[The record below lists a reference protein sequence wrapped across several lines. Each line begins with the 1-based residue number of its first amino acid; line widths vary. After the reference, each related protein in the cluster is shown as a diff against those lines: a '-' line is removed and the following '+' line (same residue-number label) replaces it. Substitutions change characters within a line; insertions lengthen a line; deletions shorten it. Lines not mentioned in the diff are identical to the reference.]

1 MSDSYELKF
10 EAMDNRLVNY
20 GTTNNGIAVIELTS
34 DSAGAPLTGEN
45 DRSPNTYTHEMMRDI
60 DQAVVKAR
68 FDDDVTVIVLTGNGA
83 SFFSAGASIQMLN
96 SVTPGFKY
104 NFCLHA
110 NETLS
115 RLEQTSKL
123 VVCAINGHAVGG
135 GLEIAMAADIRI
147 ARKNSGKLGLPEIN
161 LGVLAGTGGTAR
173 LTRLIG
179 KAKALEM
186 MVTGNLISFE
196 DAQNLTLLN
205 DIYEGSPESFR
216 EDILDYCSQFTLPNK
231 AVKAVG
237 NIKRSCQ
244 TGPEIPFEYH
254 LALER
259 ELQASLFNSS
269 DAKEGIAAYVEKRQ
283 PHFTGQ

>member
-1 MSDSYELKF
+1 
-10 EAMDNRLVNY
+10 MDNPYALTFESMPNHLVNY
-20 GTTNNGIAVIELTS
+20 AVTENGIAVIELAS
-34 DSAGAPLTGEN
+34 DSAGAPLEEDGQG
-45 DRSPNTYTHEMMRDI
+45 PNTYTHEMMCDI
-60 DQAVVKAR
+60 DTAVVKAR
-68 FDDDVTVIVLTGNGA
+68 FDDNVTVIMFTGHG
-83 SFFSAGASIQMLN
+83 SKFFSAGASIQMLN

-123 VVCAINGHAVGG
+123 VVCCLNGHAVGG

-147 ARKNSGKLGLPEIN
+147 ARKNAGKIGLPEIN

-179 KAKALEM
+179 KAKALEF
-186 MVTGNLISFE
+186 MVTGQLLSFE
-196 DAQNLTLLN
+196 DGENMNLIN
-205 DIYEGSPESFR
+205 HIFEGDADQFR
-216 EDILDYCSQFTLPNK
+216 TDCLDWCSQFTLPNK

-269 DAKEGIAAYVEKRQ
+269 DAKEGIAAYVEKRVAN
-283 PHFTGQ
+283 FTGN